1 MRIDVENL
9 SPIEKRV
16 AIEIPWDTVRE
27 ELDQAYRGLQKRAR
41 VKGFRAGHVP
51 RKVLEQFYKSAVENE
66 VVQRLVDD
74 SFRKAVAEKELFP
87 ISTPIVDGKLE
98 LVADAP
104 FKFSAK
110 VEVKPEVTAKDYK
123 GVSVV
128 RQVRAIDDAEV
139 ARELDQLREKAVVVE
154 AVTDRTDA
162 QKGDL
167 AVIDFF
173 GYVDGETFKGGKG
186 INYTVEIGSGRMIP
200 GFEDQLV
207 GMKVSEHKEFSLVF
221 PKTDGPEEVRGKDVE
236 WKVDLKEIKHKIYPE
251 LDDEF
256 AKDLGEYDSLE
267 ELKTKIKEN
276 LRTRDDARSKRQL
289 REKVME
295 KLVETN
301 TVEVPPAMIERQL
314 DFLLQEV
321 EKIGKQN
328 KDPAVQEAIRR
339 LRDENRDRAKKQ
351 VAAMLLLEAVGR
363 QETIDVTES
372 EMEARLGEIARQNK
386 MAPKA
391 VRQQLEREG
400 RLDAVRYDIKQ
411 DKALEMLV
419 SQAVVTD
426 ETVTGPIEE
435 ESTLGLDDH
444 DHEGHDHEGHDH
456 SGHDHDH
463 DHEGHDHSGHDH
475 DHDHHGH
482 DHGPGGH
489 KHG

>member
-16 AIEIPWDTVRE
+16 AIEIPWETVRD
-27 ELDQAYRGLQKRAR
+27 ELDLAYKGLQKRAR

-51 RKVLEQFYKSAVENE
+51 RKVLEQFYKGAVENE

-74 SFRKAVAEKELFP
+74 SFRKAVAEKDLFP
-87 ISTPIVDGKLE
+87 ISTPIVENRLE
-98 LVADAP
+98 LVQDAP

-110 VEVKPEVTAKDYK
+110 VEVKPEVKVTGYQ

-139 ARELDQLREKAVVVE
+139 ARELEQLREKAVVVE

-173 GYVDGETFKGGKG
+173 GFVDGETFKGGKG
-186 INYTVEIGSGRMIP
+186 INYTVEIGLGRMIP
-200 GFEDQLV
+200 GFEDQLI
-207 GMKVSEHKEFSLVF
+207 GMKVSEHKEFQLVF
-221 PKTDGPEEVRGKDVE
+221 PKTDGPEEVRGKTVE
-236 WKVDLKEIKHKIYPE
+236 WKVDLKEIKHKILPE

-256 AKDLGEYDSLE
+256 AKDLGEYESLE
-267 ELKTKIKEN
+267 ELKGKIKEN

-295 KLVETN
+295 KLVEGN
-301 TVEVPPAMIERQL
+301 TVDVPPAMVDRQL

-321 EKIGKQN
+321 EKIGKTN

-363 QETIDVTES
+363 EEKLEITEAELES
-372 EMEARLGEIARQNK
+372 RLGEIARQNK

-411 DKALEMLV
+411 DKALDFV
-419 SQAVVTD
+419 VKHAVVTD

-435 ESTLGLDDH
+435 ESTMGLDDDH
-444 DHEGHDHEGHDH
+444 DHDHDHAGHDH

-463 DHEGHDHSGHDH
+463 DHSGHDHDHSGHDH

-482 DHGPGGH
+482 

>member
-16 AIEIPWDTVRE
+16 AIEIPWETVRD
-27 ELDQAYRGLQKRAR
+27 ELDLAYKGLQKRAR

-51 RKVLEQFYKSAVENE
+51 RKVLEQFYKGAVENE

-74 SFRKAVAEKELFP
+74 SFRKAVAEKDLFP
-87 ISTPIVDGKLE
+87 ISTPIVENRLE
-98 LVADAP
+98 LVQDAP

-110 VEVKPEVTAKDYK
+110 VEVKPEVKVTGYQ

-139 ARELDQLREKAVVVE
+139 ARELEQLREKAVLVE

-186 INYTVEIGSGRMIP
+186 INYTVEIGLGRMIP
-200 GFEDQLV
+200 GFEDQLI
-207 GMKVSEHKEFSLVF
+207 GMKVSEHKEFQLVF
-221 PKTDGPEEVRGKDVE
+221 PKTDGPEEVRGKTVE
-236 WKVDLKEIKHKIYPE
+236 WKVDLKEIKHKILPE

-256 AKDLGEYDSLE
+256 AKDLGEYESLD
-267 ELKTKIKEN
+267 ELKGKIKEN

-289 REKVME
+289 RDKVME
-295 KLVETN
+295 KLVEGN
-301 TVEVPPAMIERQL
+301 TVDVPPAMVDRQL

-321 EKIGKQN
+321 EKIGKTN

-363 QETIDVTES
+363 EEKLEVTEA
-372 EMEARLGEIARQNK
+372 ELEGRLGEIARQNK

-411 DKALEMLV
+411 DKALDFV
-419 SQAVVTD
+419 VKHAVVTD

-435 ESTLGLDDH
+435 ESSMGLDDDH
-444 DHEGHDHEGHDH
+444 DHDHDHAGHDHSGHDH
-456 SGHDHDH
+456 SGHDHD
-463 DHEGHDHSGHDH
+463 HDHSGHDH

-482 DHGPGGH
+482 

>member
-16 AIEIPWDTVRE
+16 AIEIPWETVRD
-27 ELDQAYRGLQKRAR
+27 ELDLAYKGLQKRAR

-51 RKVLEQFYKSAVENE
+51 RKVLEQFYKGAVENE

-74 SFRKAVAEKELFP
+74 SFRKAVAEKDLFP
-87 ISTPIVDGKLE
+87 ISTPIVENRLE
-98 LVADAP
+98 LVQDAP

-110 VEVKPEVTAKDYK
+110 VEVKPEVKVTGYQ

-139 ARELDQLREKAVVVE
+139 ARELEQLREKAVVVE

-186 INYTVEIGSGRMIP
+186 INYTVEIGLGRMIP
-200 GFEDQLV
+200 GFEDQLI
-207 GMKVSEHKEFSLVF
+207 GMKVSEHKEFQLVF
-221 PKTDGPEEVRGKDVE
+221 PKTDGPEEVRGKTVE
-236 WKVDLKEIKHKIYPE
+236 WKVDLKEIKHKILPE

-256 AKDLGEYDSLE
+256 AKDLGEYESLD
-267 ELKTKIKEN
+267 ELKGKIKEN

-289 REKVME
+289 RDKVME
-295 KLVETN
+295 KLVEGN
-301 TVEVPPAMIERQL
+301 TVDVPPAMVDRQL

-321 EKIGKQN
+321 EKIGKTN

-363 QETIDVTES
+363 EEKLEVTEA
-372 EMEARLGEIARQNK
+372 ELEGRLGEIARQNK

-411 DKALEMLV
+411 DKALDFV
-419 SQAVVTD
+419 VKHAVVTD

-435 ESTLGLDDH
+435 ESSMGLDDDH
-444 DHEGHDHEGHDH
+444 DHDHDHAGHDHSGHDH
-456 SGHDHDH
+456 SGHDHD
-463 DHEGHDHSGHDH
+463 HDHSGHDH

-482 DHGPGGH
+482 

>member
-16 AIEIPWDTVRE
+16 AIEIPWDTVRD
-27 ELDQAYRGLQKRAR
+27 ELDLAYKGLQKRAR

-51 RKVLEQFYKSAVENE
+51 RKVLEQFYKGAVENE

-74 SFRKAVAEKELFP
+74 SFRKAVAEKDLFP
-87 ISTPIVDGKLE
+87 ISTPIVENRLE
-98 LVADAP
+98 LVQDAP

-110 VEVKPEVTAKDYK
+110 VEVKPEVKVTGYQ

-139 ARELDQLREKAVVVE
+139 ARELEQLREKAVVVE

-186 INYTVEIGSGRMIP
+186 INYTVEIGLGRMIP
-200 GFEDQLV
+200 GFEDQLI
-207 GMKVSEHKEFSLVF
+207 GMKVSEHKEFQLVF
-221 PKTDGPEEVRGKDVE
+221 PKTDGPEEVRGKTVE
-236 WKVDLKEIKHKIYPE
+236 WKVDLKEIKHKILPE

-256 AKDLGEYDSLE
+256 AKDLGEYESLD
-267 ELKTKIKEN
+267 ELKGKIKEN

-289 REKVME
+289 RDKVME
-295 KLVETN
+295 KLVEGN
-301 TVEVPPAMIERQL
+301 TVDVPPAMVDRQL

-321 EKIGKQN
+321 EKIGKTN

-363 QETIDVTES
+363 EEKLEVTEA
-372 EMEARLGEIARQNK
+372 ELEGRLGEIARQNK

-411 DKALEMLV
+411 DKALDFV
-419 SQAVVTD
+419 VKHAVVTD

-435 ESTLGLDDH
+435 ESSMGLDDDH
-444 DHEGHDHEGHDH
+444 DHDHDHAGHDHSGHDH
-456 SGHDHDH
+456 SGHDHD
-463 DHEGHDHSGHDH
+463 HDHSGHDH

-482 DHGPGGH
+482 

>member
-16 AIEIPWDTVRE
+16 AIEIPWDTVRD
-27 ELDQAYRGLQKRAR
+27 ELDLAYKGLQKRAR

-51 RKVLEQFYKSAVENE
+51 RKVLEQFYKGAVESE

-74 SFRKAVAEKELFP
+74 SFRKAVAEKDLFP
-87 ISTPIVDGKLE
+87 ISTPIVENRLE
-98 LVADAP
+98 LVPDAP

-110 VEVKPEVTAKDYK
+110 VEVKPEVTVTGYQ

-139 ARELDQLREKAVVVE
+139 ARELEQLREKAVVVE

-162 QKGDL
+162 RKGDL

-186 INYTVEIGSGRMIP
+186 INYTVEIGLGRMIP
-200 GFEDQLV
+200 GFEDQLI
-207 GMKVSEHKEFSLVF
+207 GMKVSEHKEFQLVF
-221 PKTDGPEEVRGKDVE
+221 PKTDGPEEVRGKTVE
-236 WKVDLKEIKHKIYPE
+236 WKVDLKEIKHKILPE

-256 AKDLGEYDSLE
+256 AKDLGEYESLD
-267 ELKTKIKEN
+267 ELKSKIKEN

-295 KLVETN
+295 KLVEGN
-301 TVEVPPAMIERQL
+301 TVDVPPAMVDRQL

-321 EKIGKQN
+321 EKIGKTN

-363 QETIDVTES
+363 EEKLEVTEAELES
-372 EMEARLGEIARQNK
+372 RLGEIARQNK

-411 DKALEMLV
+411 DKALDFV
-419 SQAVVTD
+419 VKHAVVTD

-435 ESTLGLDDH
+435 ESTMGLDD
-444 DHEGHDHEGHDH
+444 D
-456 SGHDHDH
+456 HDHDH
-463 DHEGHDHSGHDH
+463 DHAGHDHSGHDH

-482 DHGPGGH
+482 DHDHDHHGH

>member
-16 AIEIPWDTVRE
+16 AIEIPWETVRD
-27 ELDQAYRGLQKRAR
+27 ELDLAYKGLQKRAR

-51 RKVLEQFYKSAVENE
+51 RKVLEQFYKGAVENE

-74 SFRKAVAEKELFP
+74 SFRKAVAEKDLFP
-87 ISTPIVDGKLE
+87 ISTPIVENRLE
-98 LVADAP
+98 LVQDAP

-110 VEVKPEVTAKDYK
+110 VEVKPEVKVTGYQ

-139 ARELDQLREKAVVVE
+139 ARELEQLREKAVVVE

-186 INYTVEIGSGRMIP
+186 INYTVEIGLGRMIP
-200 GFEDQLV
+200 GFEDQLI
-207 GMKVSEHKEFSLVF
+207 GMKVSEHKEFQLVF
-221 PKTDGPEEVRGKDVE
+221 PKTDGPEEVRGKTVE
-236 WKVDLKEIKHKIYPE
+236 WKVDLKEIKHKILPE

-256 AKDLGEYDSLE
+256 AKDLGEYESLD
-267 ELKTKIKEN
+267 ELKGKIKEN

-289 REKVME
+289 RDKVME
-295 KLVETN
+295 KLVEGN
-301 TVEVPPAMIERQL
+301 TVDVPPAMVDRQL

-321 EKIGKQN
+321 EKIGKTN

-363 QETIDVTES
+363 EEKLEVTEA
-372 EMEARLGEIARQNK
+372 ELEGRLGEIGRQNK

-411 DKALEMLV
+411 DKALDFV
-419 SQAVVTD
+419 VKHAVVTD

-435 ESTLGLDDH
+435 ESSMGLDDDH
-444 DHEGHDHEGHDH
+444 DHDHDHAGHDHSGHDH
-456 SGHDHDH
+456 SGHDHD
-463 DHEGHDHSGHDH
+463 HDHSGHDH

-482 DHGPGGH
+482 

>member
-16 AIEIPWDTVRE
+16 AIEIPWDTVRD
-27 ELDQAYRGLQKRAR
+27 ELDLAYKGLQKRAR

-51 RKVLEQFYKSAVENE
+51 RKVLEQFYKGAVESE

-74 SFRKAVAEKELFP
+74 SFRKAVAEKDLFP
-87 ISTPIVDGKLE
+87 ISTPIVENRLE
-98 LVADAP
+98 LVPDAP

-110 VEVKPEVTAKDYK
+110 VEVKPEVKVTGYQ

-139 ARELDQLREKAVVVE
+139 ARELEQLREKAVVVE

-162 QKGDL
+162 RKGDL

-186 INYTVEIGSGRMIP
+186 INYTVEIGLGRMIP
-200 GFEDQLV
+200 GFEDQLI
-207 GMKVSEHKEFSLVF
+207 GMKVSEHKEFQLVF
-221 PKTDGPEEVRGKDVE
+221 PKTDGPEEVRGKTVE
-236 WKVDLKEIKHKIYPE
+236 WKVDLKEIKHKILPE

-256 AKDLGEYDSLE
+256 AKDLGEYESLD
-267 ELKTKIKEN
+267 ELKSKIKEN

-295 KLVETN
+295 KLVEGN
-301 TVEVPPAMIERQL
+301 TVDVPPAMVDRQL

-321 EKIGKQN
+321 EKIGKTN

-363 QETIDVTES
+363 EEKLEVTEAELES
-372 EMEARLGEIARQNK
+372 RLGEIARQNK

-411 DKALEMLV
+411 DKALDFV
-419 SQAVVTD
+419 VKHAVVTD

-435 ESTLGLDDH
+435 ESTMGLDD
-444 DHEGHDHEGHDH
+444 D
-456 SGHDHDH
+456 HDHDH
-463 DHEGHDHSGHDH
+463 DHAGHDHSGHDH

-482 DHGPGGH
+482 DHDHDHHGH